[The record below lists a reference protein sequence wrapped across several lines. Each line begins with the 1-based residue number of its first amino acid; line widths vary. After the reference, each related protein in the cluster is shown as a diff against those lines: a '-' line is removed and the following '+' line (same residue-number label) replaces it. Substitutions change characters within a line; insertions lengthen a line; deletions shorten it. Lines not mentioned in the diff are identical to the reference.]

1 MIGRQERNQRQLFIA
16 GDIDQFIPEDHILKR
31 VDRVLDLGWLRE
43 KVRES
48 YCEDNGRPGI
58 DPEAAIRLMLAGFF
72 HGIVHDRK
80 LMREAQVNLA
90 IRWFA
95 GYRLEERLPDHSS
108 LSRIRQRWGEEKFKA
123 IFQRTVNACIEK
135 GLVSGETVH
144 IDATLIRADVS
155 WESITERHAEQVVA
169 ENAMEGDSA
178 SDAAVGRGRGRPR
191 IQEKQ
196 PKKVSRT
203 DPEATLVTTRRDI
216 RLEPSYKQHTA
227 VDDKEGIIVDVE
239 VTTGEENEGKRL
251 VDTVD
256 RIKGVTGKDLVNVT
270 ADASYAHARNYQELE
285 RRGINAIIPPERER
299 SKEKRIPI
307 RRFKYDGK
315 HQVVRCPTGK
325 ILERSHRTEKGW
337 YYRAQRRACKACS
350 LQKRCISETA
360 TVRVIFIVDGYEAL
374 LRARRRKNRD
384 WDEDTRRIYNRHRIY
399 VEGIHGEGKTQH
411 GLRRAIRR
419 GLGNVAIQ
427 VYLIAAV
434 INLKRLAKV
443 FSIRSYDGDYHLMIR
458 NRLRVVVNQFL
469 NNWAHKLFRGFICTA
484 PYY

>member
-1 MIGRQERNQRQLFIA
+1 MIGKQDRNQRHLFIA
-16 GDIDQFIPEDHILKR
+16 GDIDEFIPEDHILKR
-31 VDRVLDLGWLRE
+31 VDGVLDLGWLRE
-43 KVRES
+43 AVRES
-48 YCEDNGRPGI
+48 YCEGNGRPGI
-58 DPEAAIRLMLAGFF
+58 DPEAAVRLMLAGFF

-123 IFQRTVNACIEK
+123 IFQRTVKTCIEK

-155 WESITERHAEQVVA
+155 WESITERHAEQVVT
-169 ENAMEGDSA
+169 ENAVEGDRPE
-178 SDAAVGRGRGRPR
+178 DAARARGRGRPR
-191 IQEKQ
+191 TREKH

-203 DPEATLVTTRRDI
+203 DPEATLVTTRRDV

-227 VDDKEGIIVDVE
+227 VDDKEGVIVDVE

-251 VDTVD
+251 IDTID
-256 RIKGVTGKDLVNVT
+256 RIEEATGKDLMNIT

-285 RRGINAIIPPERER
+285 CREIDAIIPPERER
-299 SKEKRIPI
+299 SKEKRVPI

-315 HQVVRCPTGK
+315 HQVVRCPGGK

-337 YYRAQRRACKACS
+337 WSRAQRSDCRVCPLK
-350 LQKRCISETA
+350 KRCIHETA
-360 TVRVIFIVDGYEAL
+360 TVRVILIVDGYEAL
-374 LRARRRKNRD
+374 LRARRRKNRG
-384 WDEDTRRIYNRHRIY
+384 WDEDTRRVYNRHRIY
-399 VEGIHGEGKTQH
+399 VEGVHGEGKTQH

-419 GLGNVAIQ
+419 GLANVAIQ
-427 VYLIAAV
+427 VYLMAAV
-434 INLKRLAKV
+434 INLKRLAKAL
-443 FSIRSYDGDYHLMIR
+443 SSRSYDGDWHLIIR
-458 NRLRVVVNQFL
+458 NRLGAVIKKFFSDWVE
-469 NNWAHKLFRGFICTA
+469 KLYCALFCTA
-484 PYY
+484 